1 MLDAVASLVTL
12 RQLSVAARNLTEIAG
27 QKFPDFSPV
36 PGPQLGGCSL
46 IFADREPSFVDC
58 AVSPTMTLRKQKTHT
73 PLSARLLVPKN
84 ILVMWSYR
92 RDPEPFDSGES
103 TLSELDESESGS
115 GSGIEVDPNLPYP
128 GIAPIALRYLS
139 QTTRPRSWCLALI
152 SNPYPLHMHT
162 FFTCL
167 QGKVGIVEGRNVAV

>member
-1 MLDAVASLVTL
+1 MHYY
-12 RQLSVAARNLTEIAG
+12 
-27 QKFPDFSPV
+27 
-36 PGPQLGGCSL
+36 PGTAYSHCRSGSDSGLHH
-46 IFADREPSFVDC
+46 R
-58 AVSPTMTLRKQKTHT
+58 
-73 PLSARLLVPKN
+73 
-84 ILVMWSYR
+84 SYR

-167 QGKVGIVEGRNVAV
+167 QGKVGIVEAPSTLELAAAAVG